1 MYYLLRENDGDY
13 HKVFPSRMSA
23 LSSVLLFSLSLS
35 PPGRSEQLEEG
46 ERGRLG
52 RPLDV
57 WPLASS
63 LTLHLL

>member
-46 ERGRLG
+46 ERGRG
-52 RPLDV
+52 GGSGGP
-57 WPLASS
+57 WMYG
-63 LTLHLL
+63 H